1 MHYFIVAATGIV
13 LTLMIIAVVFV
24 FRIAKKRMKRRQ
36 QSGILD
42 DDFSIN
48 LQLANS
54 KEILNF
60 SLLQPDQL

>member
-54 KEILNF
+54 KELLNF